1 MSHSIRGRAHW
12 ALVVA
17 VVLVLGLVAV
27 KHASKR
33 AARSE
38 PAAAAEQLSGK
49 AEPGPSKTPA
59 TAPAE
64 TPPPSAAAHLAPVP
78 SGAAAVAAKAAG
90 SQAVA
95 PPAPQPSTPAPKP
108 AAAPVPAPAEM
119 AEPRKP
125 AEPLPGSKFAD
136 SLESGRPTMADF
148 GAGWCKAC
156 KLMEPV
162 LKIAAVKYEG
172 KVSILF
178 VDTDEYG
185 PLAKQHRVAAIP
197 TQIFFDAKGKE
208 VGRHVGYY
216 PIEDLDAQMRSLGL
230 TK

>member
-1 MSHSIRGRAHW
+1 VIG
-12 ALVVA
+12 LVV
-17 VVLVLGLVAV
+17 V
-27 KHASKR
+27 KHASKW

-49 AEPGPSKTPA
+49 AQPGPSTTA
-59 TAPAE
+59 QAAPAE
-64 TPPPSAAAHLAPVP
+64 APRPSAAAHLAPAP
-78 SGAAAVAAKAAG
+78 SGAAAVTPKTAG

-95 PPAPQPSTPAPKP
+95 TPSAQPPKP
-108 AAAPVPAPAEM
+108 AAAPIPAPAEI
-119 AEPRKP
+119 AELRKP

-148 GAGWCKAC
+148 GAGWCQAC

-172 KVSILF
+172 KVNILF

-185 PLAKQHRVAAIP
+185 PLAKQHRIAAIP

-216 PIEDLDAQMRSLGL
+216 PIEELEAQLKSLGL
-230 TK
+230 IK

>member
-17 VVLVLGLVAV
+17 IVLVIGLVVV

-49 AEPGPSKTPA
+49 AQPGPSTTA
-59 TAPAE
+59 QAAPAE
-64 TPPPSAAAHLAPVP
+64 APRPSAAAHLAPAP
-78 SGAAAVAAKAAG
+78 SGAAAVTPKTAG

-95 PPAPQPSTPAPKP
+95 TPSAQPPKP
-108 AAAPVPAPAEM
+108 AAAPIPAPAEI
-119 AEPRKP
+119 AELRKP

-148 GAGWCKAC
+148 GAGWCQAC

-172 KVSILF
+172 KVNILF

-185 PLAKQHRVAAIP
+185 PLAKQHRIAAIP
-197 TQIFFDAKGKE
+197 TQIFFDVKGKE

-216 PIEDLDAQMRSLGL
+216 PIEELDAQLKSLGL
-230 TK
+230 IK